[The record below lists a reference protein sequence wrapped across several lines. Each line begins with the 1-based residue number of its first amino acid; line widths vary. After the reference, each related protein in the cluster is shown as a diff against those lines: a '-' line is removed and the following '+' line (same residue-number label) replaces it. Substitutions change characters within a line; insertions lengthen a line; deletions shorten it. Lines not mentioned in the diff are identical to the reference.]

1 MRGVEIDLD
10 RGDERPDADELRS
23 QRQRSEEER
32 REKRASPQST
42 TVS

>member
-1 MRGVEIDLD
+1 
-10 RGDERPDADELRS
+10 LRS

-32 REKRASPQST
+32 DEEWASPQST